1 MSLTINARAGDPASA
16 RVPLLAVLLPAGTA
30 SVPKE
35 LRALDR
41 LFGGQFALA
50 LRRRDFRG
58 GRDEQFAV
66 SRAGRGGPSRLVLV
80 GIGAGDRVAG
90 LRRGA
95 AVAARA
101 AHKAGVG
108 TLALT
113 AGDLTVAEAEAV
125 TVGVGLG
132 AWEYTD
138 LKTPVAEGEQRA
150 PLGAVTVYSTGDS
163 AALVAGVDAG
173 NAIAAGYAT
182 ARRLAMMPPNL
193 CTPEHLA
200 ATAEDIGRRHG
211 MKVTVLGRAELTKL
225 KAGAFLAVAQ
235 GTSQDPKLVSLEYR
249 GAPRGAPV
257 VLVGKGLCFDTGGIS
272 IKPAQGME
280 WMKFDMCGAAGVLGA
295 METIARLK
303 LPINVVGLIGATT
316 NMPSGE
322 AYKPGDVIR
331 AMNGKTIE
339 VINTDAEGRMVLAD
353 LLTYAKRF
361 KPAAVVDAATL
372 TGACVIA
379 LGNSATAVLG
389 KDDALVEELLASAS
403 RAGEPG
409 WQLPLWDTYR
419 ELIASDV
426 ADVKN
431 SGGRAAGTITAAHF
445 LAEFIGD
452 YPWAHLDVAG
462 TAYSEGDLG
471 YIPKG
476 PTGTPVGTFVEFVR
490 GRAQQ

>member
-1 MSLTINARAGDPASA
+1 MTMSMSARAGDPASA
-16 RVPLLAVLLPAGTA
+16 RVPLLAVLLPSTA
-30 SVPKE
+30 SSLPRE
-35 LRALDR
+35 LRALDQR
-41 LFGGQFALA
+41 FGGQLASA

-58 GRDEQFAV
+58 GRDESYVV
-66 SRAGRGGPSRLVLV
+66 SRADRSGGPARVVLI
-80 GIGAGDRVAG
+80 GIGAGDRVGG

-101 AHKAGVG
+101 ARKQGASGVALFAG
-108 TLALT
+108 ALST
-113 AGDLTVAEAEAV
+113 IEAEAL
-125 TVGVGLG
+125 TIGAGLG
-132 AWEYTD
+132 AWEYAD
-138 LKTPVAEGEQRA
+138 LKTPPAPEEQRA
-150 PLGAVTVYSTGDS
+150 PLTSITIISSGDAAAVK
-163 AALVAGVDAG
+163 AGVTSG
-173 NAIAAGYAT
+173 EAIGAGYAT
-182 ARRLAMMPPNL
+182 ARRLGMMPPNL
-193 CTPEHLA
+193 CTPDHLA
-200 ATAEDIGRRHG
+200 DTARDIADRHG
-211 MKVTVLGRAELTKL
+211 MKLTVLGRAELTKL

-235 GTSQDPKLVSLEYR
+235 GTTQEPRLVALEYR
-249 GAPRGAPV
+249 GAGRGAPV
-257 VLVGKGLCFDTGGIS
+257 VLVGKGLCFDTGGVS
-272 IKPAQGME
+272 IKPAAGME

-295 METIARLK
+295 MEAIGRLG

-316 NMPSGE
+316 NVVSGD
-322 AYKPGDVIR
+322 AYKPGDVVR

-353 LLTYAKRF
+353 LLTYASRF

-379 LGNSATAVLG
+379 LGNSAVGVLG
-389 KDDALVEELLASAS
+389 RDGDLVEELLASGA

-409 WQLPLWDTYR
+409 WQLPLWDAYR

-431 SGGRAAGTITAAHF
+431 SGGRAAGTITAAQF
-445 LAEFIGD
+445 LAEFIGP

-462 TAYSEGDLG
+462 TAYSESDLG

-490 GRAQQ
+490 GRVG